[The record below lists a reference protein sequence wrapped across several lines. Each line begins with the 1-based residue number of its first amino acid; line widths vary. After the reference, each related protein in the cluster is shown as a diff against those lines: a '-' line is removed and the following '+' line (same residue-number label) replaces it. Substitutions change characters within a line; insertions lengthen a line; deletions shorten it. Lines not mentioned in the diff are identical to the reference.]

1 MRRITK
7 KDKGFTLVELM
18 IVVAIIAILAAI
30 AIPQYRKF
38 QLRAKTAEA
47 KTNIGAIATA
57 EEAFA
62 GEHGVYVLC
71 ASDPSTRPGPRKRAW
86 QTPANNQ
93 SFSLIG
99 FKPAGDVYYSYAVR
113 AGNPGAIHGGV
124 GYRTYTSMDN
134 NGNFRN
140 AQAVHDGTV
149 DITIYATGD
158 LDGDGNY
165 ATFRRTDES
174 TEILPYPGGAGV
186 SEF

>member
-47 KTNIGAIATA
+47 KTNIGAIATG

-62 GEHGVYVLC
+62 SEHGVYVQC
-71 ASDPSTRPGPRKRAW
+71 AANPNAVGPTKHAW
-86 QTPANNQ
+86 NAVASNAG
-93 SFSLIG
+93 FSLIG

-113 AGNPGAIHGGV
+113 AGDLGANHYGINFD
-124 GYRTYTSMDN
+124 TNTTMDN
-134 NGNFRN
+134 DGVLSN
-140 AQAVHDGTV
+140 AVDVHEGQV

-158 LDGDGNY
+158 LDGDGND

-174 TEILPYPGGAGV
+174 TKILPFPAGAGV
-186 SEF
+186 SVF

>member
-7 KDKGFTLVELM
+7 KDRGFTLVELM

-71 ASDPSTRPGPRKRAW
+71 ASDPNRVGPRKNAW
-86 QTPANNQ
+86 RNPRDNE
-93 SFSLIG
+93 SFNLIG

-113 AGNPGAIHGGV
+113 AGNPGAIHGGL
-124 GYRTYTSMDN
+124 GYTTSTSMDV

-140 AQAVHDGTV
+140 AVNVRDGQV

-158 LDGDGNY
+158 LDGDGAR

>member
-71 ASDPSTRPGPRKRAW
+71 ASNPNVVGPTKHAW
-86 QTPANNQ
+86 HALPNDR
-93 SFSLIG
+93 SFELIG
-99 FKPAGDVYYSYAVR
+99 FKPAGNVYYSYAVR
-113 AGNPGAIHGGV
+113 AGNTGAIHGGL
-124 GYRTYTSMDN
+124 GYNTYTVMN
-134 NGNFRN
+134 QNGQFSH

-158 LDGDGNY
+158 LDGDGHY